1 MQVRGRGR
9 SPGRAFAK
17 VGKGDT
23 EPAAGAAVTTEEGV
37 LAKIGRNHIPKQ
49 QFEEGNGTAAAQEPA
64 A

>member
-23 EPAAGAAVTTEEGV
+23 EPAAGAAVTT
-37 LAKIGRNHIPKQ
+37 
-49 QFEEGNGTAAAQEPA
+49 
-64 A
+64 